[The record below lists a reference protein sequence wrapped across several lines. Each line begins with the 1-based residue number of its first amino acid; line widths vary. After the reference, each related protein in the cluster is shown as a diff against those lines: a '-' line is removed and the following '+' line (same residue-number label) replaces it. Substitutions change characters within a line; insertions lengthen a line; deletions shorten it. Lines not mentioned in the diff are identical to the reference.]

1 MREIGGFI
9 ELDKYAGCVLHS
21 EDIALNSGR
30 NCLRLLIRKKAIKRL
45 YIPKYLCSCIGE
57 VCEEESVEVV
67 YYSIGSDFLPS
78 NLPQTDEWVYL
89 VNYYGQISNE
99 QILSLRRLYPS
110 LIVDNVQAYFQE
122 PVAGVD
128 TFYSCRKF
136 FGVPD
141 GAFLHSDIKDDG
153 LAQDVSYERMKYI
166 LGRVERP
173 ASELYGVY
181 LECEK
186 EVASWVVLRMSK
198 LTKNLLSG
206 IDYENVRRKRECNF
220 AFLNERLREI
230 NQVKVRNVAGPY
242 MYPLY
247 LRHGAEIRKRLLDS
261 KIYIPT
267 LWPDVFGICEE
278 KELEYDMALNI
289 LPLPC
294 DQRYSDSDMQYMV
307 DKLIVS
313 LHRFGYD
320 E

>member
-21 EDIALNSGR
+21 EDISLNSGR
-30 NCLRLLIRKKAIKRL
+30 NCLRLLIRKKAIRRL
-45 YIPKYLCSCIGE
+45 HVPKYLCACIVE
-57 VCEEESVEVV
+57 VCKEESVEVV
-67 YYSIGSDFLPS
+67 YYSIGNDFLPVD
-78 NLPQTDEWVYL
+78 LPQTDEWVYL
-89 VNYYGQISNE
+89 INYYGQISNE
-99 QILSLRRLYPS
+99 QILSLRSLYAS

-122 PVAGVD
+122 PVDGVD

-141 GAFLHSDIKDDG
+141 GAFLHSDITADG
-153 LAQDVSYERMKYI
+153 FALDVSYERMRYI

-186 EVASWVVLRMSK
+186 DVASWPVLTMSK
-198 LTKNLLSG
+198 LTRNLLGG
-206 IDYENVRRKRECNF
+206 IDYEAVRKRRETNF
-220 AFLNERLREI
+220 SFLNERLGKI
-230 NQVKVRNVAGPY
+230 NQIKVRNVAGPY

-247 LRHGAEIRKRLLDS
+247 LRHGSEIRKDLLAS

-278 KELEYDMALNI
+278 NELEYDMTLNI

-294 DQRYSDSDMQYMV
+294 DQRYGESDMQFMV
-307 DKLIVS
+307 DELIAG